1 MATTSK
7 PRVPFTSPYN
17 EFCRVH
23 RALVPANLTNAARE
37 RLMGDLWAR

>member
-1 MATTSK
+1 MTTASK
-7 PRVPFTSPYN
+7 PRLAYISPYH

-23 RALVPANLTNAARE
+23 RALVPANLTKKARE